1 MKRFV
6 VFIFVLCFIVSSM
19 IVSSNAANISD
30 IIGSGASEIHPLKD
44 PSASSPRGAFDAV
57 NVSFDDSASDGIHVK
72 WSAVV
77 LSGLPSGVSESSVL
91 SNLRYALFV
100 QKDDEWSRVAFTDG
114 LSYVYKPKYPGKY
127 TFAVQVTDKAYE
139 NAATKLSHGASM
151 VYQDAPSFTT
161 SIVTDGVK
169 FSWKALSDVPKYR
182 IYYKDDNGVWQKLGV
197 TSSTSFVTSEIP
209 YGTHD
214 VTVRGMNSD
223 GTLFYTDFIRGCQLT
238 YLENPVF
245 DSVTV
250 TPDDNDIHLSWKSVE
265 GSPKYAVY
273 VKTEDGWKRIGC
285 TSDTHFDYHPE
296 TVGSYVF
303 TLRCIDNSESVFLS
317 SYSTEG
323 YEVVMP
329 RYIIIGDADGDGCV
343 TAIDATFLQRY
354 IAGLR
359 TPPLDT
365 LAADVDRD
373 GSITAIDVT
382 LIQRHLAGMATPVDF
397 GVIVL

>member
-44 PSASSPRGAFDAV
+44 PSASSARGAFDAV

-100 QKDDEWSRVAFTDG
+100 QKDNEWSRIAFTDG

-151 VYQDAPSFTT
+151 VYQDSPSFTT

-169 FSWKALSDVPKYR
+169 FSWKALSDVSKYR
-182 IYYKDDNGVWQKLGV
+182 IYYKDDNGVWQKLGT

-250 TPDDNDIHLSWKSVE
+250 TPDNDIHLSWKSVE

-285 TSDTHFDYHPE
+285 TSDTYFDYHPD

-303 TLRCIDNSESVFLS
+303 TLRCIDDSESVFLS
-317 SYSTEG
+317 FYNTKG
-323 YEVVMP
+323 YEVAMP
-329 RYIIIGDADGDGCV
+329 RYVIIGDADGDGCV